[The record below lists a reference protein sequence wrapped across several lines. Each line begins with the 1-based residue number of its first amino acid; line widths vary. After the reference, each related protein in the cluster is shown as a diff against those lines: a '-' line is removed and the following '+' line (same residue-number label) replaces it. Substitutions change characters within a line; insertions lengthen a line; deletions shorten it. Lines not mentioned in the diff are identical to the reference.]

1 MRIQYNTQR
10 PYTEKG
16 QRIVMEYKP
25 HEGVILFND
34 VDRQVYGEI
43 HCSNFNLTAY
53 GIREVVMF
61 NYDRG
66 CYLCS
71 QRASDL
77 KWEDEA

>member
-34 VDRQVYGEI
+34 VD
-43 HCSNFNLTAY
+43 
-53 GIREVVMF
+53 
-61 NYDRG
+61 
-66 CYLCS
+66 
-71 QRASDL
+71 
-77 KWEDEA
+77 KWFTSHEENHADAHLLVKCVKAA